1 MMRTKEFS
9 RRGNSETGERNM
21 KRLRTLCAVV
31 GAAILCTT
39 VTLATEY
46 EVPPYT
52 LEGAEKKIT
61 YGARALGLG
70 GICPVKD
77 PSQVPDNIPL
87 VTIVKYGIDR
97 NKDGRK
103 DLVRKETTCQGQK
116 HVRIFIDDD
125 YDGYVDREVTDRQGD
140 GIYDAEYETSNLK
153 IEEAFDS

>member
-1 MMRTKEFS
+1 
-9 RRGNSETGERNM
+9 M
-21 KRLRTLCAVV
+21 KGLGTLCAVV
-31 GAAILCTT
+31 GAAIICTT

-61 YGARALGLG
+61 YGAWALGLG
-70 GICPVKD
+70 GICPVED
-77 PSQVPDNIPL
+77 PSQVPENIPL
-87 VTIVKYGIDR
+87 VTIVKYGVDR

-125 YDGYVDREVTDRQGD
+125 YDGYVDREVTDREAD

-153 IEEAFDS
+153 IEEVFDP